1 MFFVMICVS
10 VLITSS
16 TINMLIFYI
25 DIAIMYLFYTM
36 SHSFIQ
42 TVILGWKNKSSK
54 LHSINRSIIVLK

>member
-1 MFFVMICVS
+1 MICVS
-10 VLITSS
+10 LLITSS